1 MMTKTAYYMQMAQEA
16 AAQITGSKEQ
26 WTAFLTTSAR
36 LYKYPFAEQLMI
48 YKQRPEATACAEYD
62 LWNDRMNR
70 YVKRGSKGIA
80 LLDMR
85 GEQPKLRYVFDVAD
99 TGERKNSRP
108 VQLWKMNAEHEQPII
123 RALDTAFDVSAG
135 AGSLE
140 NHIMEAAERLARD
153 YWEENR
159 RQISDIVADSYLE
172 GYDELNIGASFK
184 RAAAVS
190 IAYSVFTR
198 TVGNADDYFEHEDF
212 LDIFDFNTQA
222 AANVLGTAVSEMSS
236 QIFREIERTI
246 RTYEKDKQAE
256 RSQNY
261 DGAELHEERR
271 LPDSGYPVVGAGTE
285 ASGQVREDAQSVPAG
300 EQHAAVQSPDSD
312 RETVPAPVGDSGDR
326 DRTDGADDGGS
337 SESESGTGQEIKPD
351 GLGAAHEHAESAG
364 RGSHSDGTY
373 QQLNFMSL
381 FQSEAEQIQKIDA
394 AAENAAKEAESE
406 KPSAFVIVRAKPCLP
421 LWSFS
426 LIRKTEL
433 WKTNKPPAMQ
443 VSQHCFS
450 LQKKTSGGIIN
461 VGSPTA
467 LIYTGGI
474 HMDNNSLSHTK
485 WNCKYHIVFAPKY
498 RRKVAYGKIKQ
509 DIADIL
515 SMLCKRKGVKI
526 VEAEICPDHV
536 HMLVEIP
543 PSISVSYFVG
553 YLKGKST
560 LMIFERH
567 ANLKYKYGNRHFW
580 CRGYY
585 VDTVGKNAKK
595 IQEYIA
601 NQLQDDLEYDQM
613 TLKEYIDPF
622 TGEPVKRN
630 K

>member
-123 RALDTAFDVSAG
+123 RALDAAFDVPAG

-246 RTYEKDKQAE
+246 RTYERESRQKGAKTMME
-256 RSQNY
+256 LNY
-261 DGAELHEERR
+261 TKNGDYLIPDIQLSVQEQKPLGKYGRMRR
-271 LPDSGYPVVGAGTE
+271 AFLQENNTLLYNHLILTEKLYPHLWEIQETAT
-285 ASGQVREDAQSVPAG
+285 ARM
-300 EQHAAVQSPDSD
+300 EQMMADLLKAN
-312 RETVPAPVGDSGDR
+312 PAPDKKSKLEPVRSIR
-326 DRTDGADDGGS
+326 SISS
-337 SESESGTGQEIKPD
+337 SEMTKAEGFSLSAS
-351 GLGAAHEHAESAG
+351 LAAFS
-364 RGSHSDGTY
+364 
-373 QQLNFMSL
+373 
-381 FQSEAEQIQKIDA
+381 A
-394 AAENAAKEAESE
+394 AA
-406 KPSAFVIVRAKPCLP
+406 
-421 LWSFS
+421 
-426 LIRKTEL
+426 
-433 WKTNKPPAMQ
+433 
-443 VSQHCFS
+443 
-450 LQKKTSGGIIN
+450 
-461 VGSPTA
+461 
-467 LIYTGGI
+467 
-474 HMDNNSLSHTK
+474 
-485 WNCKYHIVFAPKY
+485 
-498 RRKVAYGKIKQ
+498 
-509 DIADIL
+509 
-515 SMLCKRKGVKI
+515 
-526 VEAEICPDHV
+526 
-536 HMLVEIP
+536 
-543 PSISVSYFVG
+543 SIF
-553 YLKGKST
+553 
-560 LMIFERH
+560 
-567 ANLKYKYGNRHFW
+567 
-580 CRGYY
+580 
-585 VDTVGKNAKK
+585 
-595 IQEYIA
+595 
-601 NQLQDDLEYDQM
+601 
-613 TLKEYIDPF
+613 
-622 TGEPVKRN
+622 
-630 K
+630 

>member
-123 RALDTAFDVSAG
+123 RALDAAFDVSAG

-212 LDIFDFNTQA
+212 LDIFDFNTQLPPMCWELRSA
-222 AANVLGTAVSEMSS
+222 KCPARSSGKLNARSEPMKKTSR
-236 QIFREIERTI
+236 QKGAKTMMEL
-246 RTYEKDKQAE
+246 
-256 RSQNY
+256 NY
-261 DGAELHEERR
+261 TKNGDYLI
-271 LPDSGYPVVGAGTE
+271 PDIQLSVQEQKPW
-285 ASGQVREDAQSVPAG
+285 ASTEDAQSVPAG
-300 EQHAAVQSPDSD
+300 EQHAAVQSPDPN
-312 RETVPAPVGDSGDR
+312 REAVSAPVEIQETATARMEQMMAELLKANPAPDKKSNQMAWVQHMNMLK
-326 DRTDGADDGGS
+326 A
-337 SESESGTGQEIKPD
+337 Q
-351 GLGAAHEHAESAG
+351 AE
-364 RGSHSDGTY
+364 
-373 QQLNFMSL
+373 
-381 FQSEAEQIQKIDA
+381 E
-394 AAENAAKEAESE
+394 
-406 KPSAFVIVRAKPCLP
+406 VIL
-421 LWSFS
+421 
-426 LIRKTEL
+426 TEL
-433 WKTNKPPAMQ
+433 
-443 VSQHCFS
+443 
-450 LQKKTSGGIIN
+450 IN
-461 VGSPTA
+461 S
-467 LIYTGGI
+467 
-474 HMDNNSLSHTK
+474 
-485 WNCKYHIVFAPKY
+485 
-498 RRKVAYGKIKQ
+498 
-509 DIADIL
+509 
-515 SMLCKRKGVKI
+515 
-526 VEAEICPDHV
+526 
-536 HMLVEIP
+536 
-543 PSISVSYFVG
+543 
-553 YLKGKST
+553 
-560 LMIFERH
+560 
-567 ANLKYKYGNRHFW
+567 
-580 CRGYY
+580 
-585 VDTVGKNAKK
+585 
-595 IQEYIA
+595 
-601 NQLQDDLEYDQM
+601 
-613 TLKEYIDPF
+613 
-622 TGEPVKRN
+622 
-630 K
+630 